1 MLTEETIRKI
11 RVAVERDGKSLHQTA
26 RDPRV
31 SRNTVRK
38 VIRSEQTAFEYRRR
52 VQPMPVLGVYFRR
65 LEQWLAAGH
74 EFSQRRLRSALV
86 RY

>member
-1 MLTEETIRKI
+1 METIRKL

-26 RDPRV
+26 RDLRV

-38 VIRSEQTAFEYRRR
+38 VTRNEQTAFAYRRR

-74 EFSQRRLRSALV
+74 ELFKHRLRSALV